1 MVIWWLKD
9 RNKKGVIIM
18 KDNRNRH
25 KRKTV
30 EKPKK
35 KIKSEKYD

>member
-1 MVIWWLKD
+1 
-9 RNKKGVIIM
+9 M

-30 EKPKK
+30 EQPKK
-35 KIKSEKYD
+35 KIKSEKFWPSTLKVSSKN